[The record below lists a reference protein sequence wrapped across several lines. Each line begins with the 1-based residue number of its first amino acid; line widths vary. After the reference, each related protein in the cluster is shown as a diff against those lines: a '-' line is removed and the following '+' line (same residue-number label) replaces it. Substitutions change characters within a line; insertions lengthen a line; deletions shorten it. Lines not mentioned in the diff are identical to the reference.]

1 MGGRNVRVL
10 VTGALR
16 DDVDVRLIVETLIDA
31 VLESERSAEVEPEQA
46 DSAGRTESS
55 SRKADRS

>member
-1 MGGRNVRVL
+1 MGDREVRVR

-16 DDVDVRLIVETLIDA
+16 DDVDVRLIVESLIDA
-31 VLESERSAEVEPEQA
+31 VLESERSAGVKAERA
-46 DSAGRTESS
+46 DAAGRTESS

>member
-1 MGGRNVRVL
+1 MSGREVRVP
-10 VTGALR
+10 VSGALR
-16 DDVDVRLIVETLIDA
+16 DDVEVRLIVESLIDA
-31 VLESERSAEVEPEQA
+31 VLESDGGAEPEQA